1 MSFYVYILCRPDK
14 RAPGGGRAFYVGK
27 GSGGRIYDHEAE
39 ARKGHA
45 CYKCR
50 VIRKVWSQGGT
61 IQRYTVFVT
70 DDEQEAYDEEKRL
83 IASYGRKNLT
93 NGTDGGEGQTGRIG
107 ELSGKTRLTW
117 VQVRELRRRY
127 VEETTPMKAFAAEYG
142 ISLAS
147 VEKIVQGE
155 VWPDPSYQPRPR
167 TQEQRNANKVRG
179 EAQWEAALTWEQVRE
194 IRTLYPTSGLRGADI
209 AMKYGVGAGV
219 IHNIL
224 RNKHWY
230 DPFYDPSVYIPVKP
244 RASGERNQGAVL
256 TWEQVREIR
265 ARYVFRKVTAKML
278 AAEYGISSDSIE
290 KIIRRETWREE
301 GP

>member
-1 MSFYVYILCRPDK
+1 MSFYIYVLCKPNDT
-14 RAPGGGRAFYVGK
+14 PFYVGK
-27 GSGGRIYDHEAE
+27 GSGGRIYDHDAE
-39 ARKGHA
+39 ARKGHH
-45 CYKCR
+45 CHKCNT
-50 VIRKVWSQGGT
+50 IRKIWKHGG
-61 IQRYTVFVT
+61 QVRRYFVFTT
-70 DDEQEAYDEEKRL
+70 DDEQEAYQHEKEL

-93 NGTDGGEGQTGRIG
+93 NSTDGGEGQTGRIG

-117 VQVRELRRRY
+117 AQVRELRRRY

-155 VWPDPSYQPRPR
+155 VWPDPAYQPRPR
-167 TQEQRNANKVRG
+167 TPEQRNANKVRG
-179 EAQWEAALTWEQVRE
+179 EAQWEATLTWEQVRE

-209 AMKYGVGAGV
+209 GERYGVASNV

-224 RNKHWY
+224 RNKNWY
-230 DPFYDPSVYIPVKP
+230 DPTYDPSIYIPFKP
-244 RASGERNQGAVL
+244 RASGERNQGAIL